1 MLEDLPLP
9 TARDWIIPCPFD
21 LSPDD
26 DLHAALDQMV
36 KHRASAAPVLDGEG
50 KLVGMLT
57 EKDCLRVLSSAAYE
71 GDIQE
76 GTVADFHSPVAL
88 SIEPQMDIF
97 RVAELFLANNFPVLP
112 VVEDGHLIGQVSR
125 QSVLEGI
132 QMLRAALDDRQKRF
146 ESEAGHQA
154 DRPRSIES
162 MQRLFA
168 NARNRDQLVRQIGR
182 KH

>member
-1 MLEDLPLP
+1 MLEDLSLP
-9 TARDWIIPCPFD
+9 TARDWVAPCPFD

-36 KHRASAAPVLDGEG
+36 KHRASAAPVLDGAG
-50 KLVGMLT
+50 RLVGMLT

-71 GDIQE
+71 GDLQE
-76 GTVADFHSPVAL
+76 GTVADFHSAVAM
-88 SIEPQMDIF
+88 SIEPGMDLF
-97 RVAELFLANNFPVLP
+97 RVAELFLSNNFPVLP
-112 VVEDGHLIGQVSR
+112 VVENGRLIGQVSR

-132 QMLRAALDDRQKRF
+132 QTLRGALEERQKRF
-146 ESEAGHQA
+146 EAEAGHQA

-162 MQRLFA
+162 MQRIVA